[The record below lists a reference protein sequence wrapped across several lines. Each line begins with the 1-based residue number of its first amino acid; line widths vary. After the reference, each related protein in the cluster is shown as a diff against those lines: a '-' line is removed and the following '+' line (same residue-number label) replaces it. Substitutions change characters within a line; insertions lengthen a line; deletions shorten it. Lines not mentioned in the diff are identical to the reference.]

1 MAWDELTDPLL
12 AGANPRS
19 GVVAVEWV
27 EGRGSAEDRMAVFSR
42 DGDSVRMVFEPFRP
56 FLLLSDPALL
66 SDGAGLE
73 WVELKGGG
81 ALRWKAVFSQWKVC
95 VKAKTRLAQK
105 TGVPAGTPN
114 APYLFLS
121 DPVHQHLL
129 STGQT
134 LFKGMGFD
142 RLRRLQIDIECRTT
156 PGYEFCNAS
165 REGDVILAIGL
176 GLTDGTVQ
184 TLALGRDGE
193 EPELLKKLVDFIRDY
208 DPDVI
213 EGHNLFNF
221 DLPYIAARAE
231 RHGIPLTLG
240 RGDRLVQ
247 MKPSRFSVGERMVA
261 YTRFDLFGRHVIDT
275 YFLAQLY
282 DLSHREL
289 ESYGL
294 KAVARHFG
302 VAAPDRTY
310 LEGGEIAA
318 EFERDP
324 EKVLKYLADDIRETR
339 ALSDLLSPAYYIQS
353 QFLPFSYQTIA
364 VRGNATKIDALL
376 VREYLRQGNALPL
389 PDAVRA
395 FAGGYTDLFR
405 QGLVRNVHHVDVRS
419 LYPSLM
425 LTRHLAPRRD
435 ELGVFLKLLDT
446 LRTFRLDAR
455 RRMSTAAGT
464 ERGHLDALQSTY
476 KILINSFYG
485 YLGFSQAHFSDFD
498 AAERVTSDGRAL
510 MTDMLATLRRLGAT
524 PVESDTDGIYYVPP
538 ENSKPPDL
546 ARFQEVFRQS
556 LPPGIE
562 VEFDGE
568 YPAMYSHRMKN
579 YALATAEGGMIL
591 KGAALKSRG
600 LEPFQRDF
608 MRDFLRCRLEGRDE
622 RIPALKAEYAEAI
635 RLRRKPIRWLAKTET
650 LQDNPATY
658 AAKLGKGARSR
669 NAAYELVLHSSR
681 VYRAGDQVSYY
692 VTGTRADVPVHSH
705 ARLTADWNPE
715 ARDENVAYYLAKLD
729 ALYDKFN
736 AAGEDAAEDHLELP
750 GLGRASEPSE

>member
-1 MAWDELTDPLL
+1 MAWDELKDPLL
-12 AGANPRS
+12 AGANSRS

-27 EGRGSAEDRMAVFSR
+27 EGRGSVGDRMAVFTR
-42 DGDSVRMVFEPFRP
+42 AADQVQVDEEPFRP
-56 FLLLSDPALL
+56 FLLLADRVLL
-66 SDGAGLE
+66 ADIPGIE
-73 WVELKGGG
+73 WVELEGAG
-81 ALRWKAVFSQWKVC
+81 ALRWQAVFTQWKAC
-95 VKAKTRLAQK
+95 VKAKTRLAQQ
-105 TGVPAGTPN
+105 TGVSAGAPN

-129 STGQT
+129 NTGLT
-134 LFKGMGFD
+134 LFKGMRFD
-142 RLRRLQIDIECRTT
+142 RLRRLQLDIECRTT
-156 PGYEFCNAS
+156 PGYEFCNAG

-176 GLTDGTVQ
+176 GLSDGSVQ
-184 TLALGRDGE
+184 TLALGRDGDE
-193 EPELLKKLVDFIRDY
+193 ADLLRKMVDFVRQY

-221 DLPYIAARAE
+221 DLPYLAERAARL
-231 RHGIPLTLG
+231 GIPLTLG
-240 RGDRLVQ
+240 RMDRLAQ
-247 MKPSRFSVGERMVA
+247 MKPSRFSIGDRMVA
-261 YTRFDLFGRHVIDT
+261 YSRFDLFGRQVIDT

-310 LEGGEIAA
+310 LAGGEISA
-318 EFERDP
+318 EFDRNP
-324 EKVLKYLADDIRETR
+324 QTVLNYLADDIRETR
-339 ALSDLLSPAYYIQS
+339 SLSDLLTPAYFIQS
-353 QFLPFSYQTIA
+353 QFLPFSYQNIA

-376 VREYLRQGNALPL
+376 VREYLRQKTALPL
-389 PDAVRA
+389 SDTARA

-425 LTRHLAPRRD
+425 LTRRIAPRSD
-435 ELGVFLKLLDT
+435 GLGVFLKLLDT

-455 RRMSTAAGT
+455 RRMSVSDGT
-464 ERGHLDALQSTY
+464 ERSYLDALQSTY

-498 AAERVTSDGRAL
+498 AAERVTADGRAL
-510 MTDMLATLRRLGAT
+510 MNDMLATLRRLGAT

-538 ENSKPPDL
+538 PFLKPKDAP
-546 ARFQEVFRQS
+546 AFQEAFRFS
-556 LPPGIE
+556 LPEGIE

-568 YPAMYSHRMKN
+568 YPAMYAHRMKN
-579 YALATAEGGMIL
+579 YALATAEGGMII

-600 LEPFQRDF
+600 LEPFQREY
-608 MRDFLRCRLEGRDE
+608 MRDFLRCRLAGQEE
-622 RIPALKAEYAEAI
+622 RLPALKAEYAEDI

-669 NAAYELVLHSSR
+669 NAAYELVLQSNR
-681 VYRAGDQVSYY
+681 TYRAGDQVSYY

-705 ARLTADWNPE
+705 ARLTADWNPA
-715 ARDENVAYYLAKLD
+715 ARDENIAYYLAKLD
-729 ALYDKFN
+729 ALYDKFTT
-736 AAGEDAAEDHLELP
+736 AEDDPAEDSPELP
-750 GLGRASEPSE
+750 GLGRVSGTSE

>member
-1 MAWDELTDPLL
+1 MAWDELNDPLL

-27 EGRGSAEDRMAVFSR
+27 EGRGSAGDQMAVFTR
-42 DGDSVRMVFEPFRP
+42 DGDRVQMDREPFHP
-56 FLLLSDPALL
+56 FLLLTDSAPLADFP
-66 SDGAGLE
+66 GIE
-73 WVELKGGG
+73 WVELKGDG
-81 ALRWKAVFSQWKVC
+81 ALRWKAVFTQWKAC
-95 VKAKTRLAQK
+95 VKAKATLSQK
-105 TGVPAGTPN
+105 TGISAAAPD

-129 STGQT
+129 STGLT
-134 LFKGMGFD
+134 LFKGLPFEQ
-142 RLRRLQIDIECRTT
+142 LRRLQIDIECRTT
-156 PGYEFCNAS
+156 PGYEFCNAG
-165 REGDVILAIGL
+165 REGDAILAIGL
-176 GLTDGTVQ
+176 GLADGTVK

-193 EPELLKKLVDFIRDY
+193 EPDLLKKWVDFVQEY

-221 DLPYIAARAE
+221 DLPYLAARAE
-231 RHGIPLTLG
+231 RYKIPLRLG
-240 RGDRLVQ
+240 RMDRPAQ
-247 MKPSRFSVGERMVA
+247 MKPSRFSIGDRMVA
-261 YTRFDLFGRHVIDT
+261 YSRFDLFGRHVIDT

-310 LEGGEIAA
+310 LEGADIAGEFDRNR
-318 EFERDP
+318 EN
-324 EKVLKYLADDIRETR
+324 VLKYLADDIRETR
-339 ALSDLLSPAYYIQS
+339 ALSDLLTPAYFIQS
-353 QFLPFSYQTIA
+353 QFLPFSYQNIA

-376 VREYLRQGNALPL
+376 VREYLRRTAALPL
-389 PDAVRA
+389 PDAARA

-405 QGLVRNVHHVDVRS
+405 RGLVCNVHHVDVRS

-425 LTRHLAPRRD
+425 LTRRLAPRSD
-435 ELGVFLKLLDT
+435 GLGVFLKLLDT

-455 RRMSTAAGT
+455 RRMSAAAGT
-464 ERGHLDALQSTY
+464 ERGYLDALQSTY

-485 YLGFSQAHFSDFD
+485 YLGFSQAHFNDFD

-510 MTDMLATLRRLGAT
+510 MNDMLATLRRLGAS

-538 ENSKPPDL
+538 EFSKAKNASD
-546 ARFQEVFRQS
+546 FQETFRRS
-556 LPPGIE
+556 LPEGIE

-568 YPAMYSHRMKN
+568 YPAMYAHRMKN
-579 YALATAEGGMIL
+579 YALATADGGMIL

-608 MRDFLRCRLEGRDE
+608 MRDFLRYRLEGKED
-622 RIPALKAEYAEAI
+622 RIPALKTEYAEAI

-658 AAKLGKGARSR
+658 AAKIGKGARAR
-669 NAAYELVLHSSR
+669 NAAYELVLKSSR
-681 VYRAGDQVSYY
+681 TYRAGDQVSYY

-705 ARLTADWNPE
+705 ARLTGDWNPD

-729 ALYDKFN
+729 ALVAKFT
-736 AAGEDAAEDHLELP
+736 AAEDDEAEDSPELP
-750 GLGRASEPSE
+750 GLGRDAGTSE